1 MSSSSKLCRL
11 NVDMKETLLK
21 IHIKMIYQKVPIKDL
36 APSNE
41 IVKR

>member
-1 MSSSSKLCRL
+1 MNNSFIVKDAHQS
-11 NVDMKETLLK
+11 N
-21 IHIKMIYQKVPIKDL
+21 YPKVPIKDL